1 MAKSASKSLD
11 VRVDYVT
18 RVEGHGNIVAKVED
32 GELAECKFEV
42 TESPRFF
49 EAMLRGRSWKDAMFL
64 VTRICGICACGHGT
78 ASLKATE
85 DAMGLRLSEQTLRLR
100 KIVLYAEQ
108 LQSHWLHVYF
118 LVAPDFFGAPSVIPM
133 AKTHTDVV
141 LRAMR
146 LKKLANYICE
156 VLVGR
161 HVHPISMV
169 PGGYMKLPSVRTLKA
184 LRDHIAGHEADVTAT
199 TDLFATLK
207 APAFER
213 ETEYE
218 SLTDPGEYAFYGGDI
233 VTSDGDRAAPRD
245 YKNIIHESIVRHSSA
260 KHVRNKRESL
270 MVGALARFNNNSKQL
285 HPKAK
290 AAAQKLGLK
299 APSANTFHNN
309 TAQVVEAVHCFYEV
323 LRLFDELLST
333 GIRDEKPPMQWPK
346 GKAGIGVGVTE
357 VPRGTLV
364 HQYEYDSSGVVTG
377 ANLIIPT
384 NQNLANL
391 EADFRAYIPQLMGEG
406 RSQAEVA
413 HALEMLVRA
422 YDPCISCST
431 HLVTVEFK

>member
-1 MAKSASKSLD
+1 MAKASKTLD

-32 GELAECKFEV
+32 GELVECKMEV

-49 EAMLRGRSWKDAMFL
+49 EAMLRGRSWQDAMFL
-64 VTRICGICACGHGT
+64 TTRICGICACGHGT

-85 DAMGLRLSEQTLRLR
+85 DAMGITLTEQTLKLR
-100 KIVLYAEQ
+100 RVVLHAEQ
-108 LQSHWLHVYF
+108 LQSHWLHIYF
-118 LVAPDFFGAPSVIPM
+118 LVAPDFFGAPSVIPL

-146 LKKLANYICE
+146 LKRLANYICE

-161 HVHPISMV
+161 HVHPITMV
-169 PGGYMKLPSVRTLKA
+169 PGGYMKLPKVRTLKE
-184 LRDHIAGHEADVTAT
+184 LRQHIASHEADVWAT
-199 TDLFATLK
+199 VDLYASLK
-207 APAFER
+207 VPEFKR

-218 SLTDPGEYAFYGGDI
+218 SLTDATEYAFYGGDLM
-233 VTSDGDRAAPRD
+233 TSDGDCADIHD
-245 YKNIIHESIVRHSSA
+245 YKKIIHESIVQHSSA
-260 KHVRNKRESL
+260 KHVKNKRSSL
-270 MVGALARFNNNSKQL
+270 MVGALARFNNNSKLL

-290 AAAQKLGLK
+290 EAARKVGLA
-299 APSANTFHNN
+299 APNSNTFHNN
-309 TAQVVEAVHCFYEV
+309 TAQVIESVHCFYEV
-323 LRLFDELLST
+323 LRLLDELIGD

-346 GKAGIGVGVTE
+346 GRKGPGVGLTE

-364 HQYEYDSSGVVTG
+364 HHYEYDENGIVTG
-377 ANLIIPT
+377 ANLVIPT
-384 NQNLANL
+384 NQNLANI
-391 EADFRAYIPQLMGEG
+391 EDDFRAYIPQLMAEG

-422 YDPCISCST
+422 YDPCISCSV
-431 HLVTVEFK
+431 HLVKVDFK

>member
-1 MAKSASKSLD
+1 MARAARNLD

-18 RVEGHGNIVAKVED
+18 RVEGHGNIVAKVKD
-32 GELAECKFEV
+32 GELVECRMEI

-78 ASLKATE
+78 ASLRATE
-85 DAMGLRLSEQTLRLR
+85 DAMGLELSEQTERLR
-100 KIVLYAEQ
+100 RIVLHAEQ

-118 LVAPDFFGAPSVIPM
+118 LVAPDFFGAPSVIPL

-146 LKKLANYICE
+146 LKGLANYICQ

-169 PGGYMKLPSVRTLKA
+169 PGGYMKLPTARDLQK
-184 LRDHIAGHEADVTAT
+184 LRDHVASFEKDVQAT
-199 TDLFATLK
+199 VALFATLK
-207 APAFER
+207 APHLER

-218 SLTDPGEYAFYGGDI
+218 SITSPREYAFYDGDL

-245 YKNIIHESIVRHSSA
+245 YKKIIHESIVEHSSA

-270 MVGALARFNNNSKQL
+270 MVGALARFNNNSGQL
-285 HPKAK
+285 NEQGRA
-290 AAAQKLGLK
+290 AAAQLGLK
-299 APSANTFHNN
+299 APNHNPFHNN
-309 TAQVVEAVHCFYEV
+309 TAQVVETVHCYYEV
-323 LRLFDELLST
+323 LRLLDELIQA
-333 GIRDEKPPMQWPK
+333 GIRDERPPMQWTGRP
-346 GKAGIGVGVTE
+346 AEGVGVVE

-364 HQYEYDSSGVVTG
+364 HHYEYDKDGVVRG
-377 ANLIIPT
+377 ANLVIPT
-384 NQNLANL
+384 NQNVANI
-391 EADFRAYIPQLMGEG
+391 EADFRAYIPQLMREG
-406 RSQAEVA
+406 RKADQVR

-422 YDPCISCST
+422 YDPCISCSA
-431 HLVTVEFK
+431 HLVELD

>member
-1 MAKSASKSLD
+1 MAKAVKSMD

-18 RVEGHGNIVAKVED
+18 RVEGHGNIWAKVED
-32 GELAECKFEV
+32 GALVETRFEV

-64 VTRICGICACGHGT
+64 TTRICGICACGHGT

-85 DAMGLRLSEQTLRLR
+85 DAMGITLSDQTLRLR
-100 KIVLYAEQ
+100 KIVLHAEQ

-118 LVAPDFFGAPSVIPM
+118 LVAPDFFGAPSVIPL
-133 AKTHTDVV
+133 AATHTDVV

-169 PGGYMKLPSVRTLKA
+169 PGGYMKLPSVKTLKA
-184 LRDHIAGHEADVTAT
+184 LRDHVAGHEADVQAT
-199 TDLFATLK
+199 VDLFASLK
-207 APAFER
+207 APAFAR

-218 SLTDPGEYAFYGGDI
+218 SLRDPTEYAFYGGDL
-233 VTSDGDRAAPRD
+233 VTSDNVRVDVHD
-245 YKNIIHESIVRHSSA
+245 YGQVIHESIVQHSSA
-260 KHVRNKRESL
+260 KHVKNKRESL
-270 MVGALARFNNNSKQL
+270 MVGALARFNNNHTQL
-285 HPKAK
+285 NPKAK
-290 AAAQKLGLK
+290 EAAAKLGLK
-299 APSANTFHNN
+299 APCTNTFHNN
-309 TAQVVEAVHCFYEV
+309 TAQVVESVHCFYDT
-323 LRLFDELLST
+323 LRLLDELIGT
-333 GIRDEKPPMQWPK
+333 GIQDEKPPMEWPRDK
-346 GKAGIGVGVTE
+346 SGWGMGITE

-364 HQYEYDSSGVVTG
+364 HSYEYDAEGIVIG
-377 ANLIIPT
+377 ANLVIPT
-384 NQNLANL
+384 NQNLANI
-391 EADFRAYIPQLMGEG
+391 EADFKAYIPQLISEG
-406 RSQAEVA
+406 RTQPEIA

-431 HLVTVEFK
+431 HLVMVKSK